1 MTIRT
6 LKTDTE
12 RESVK
17 ISFLTDKANRDALDT
32 IATALDRDRSYI
44 LNEAITAYLETRQ
57 LGNEEFACAFKSSW
71 SAHMRMLFQPSSSF
85 PNTFCHVR
93 RCNRIILRDVVNG
106 LM

>member
-44 LNEAITAYLETRQ
+44 LNEAITAYLETQQWHLKDARKAIEEADA
-57 LGNEEFACAFKSSW
+57 GNFASDQEVQQAFAKYKRN
-71 SAHMRMLFQPSSSF
+71 AR
-85 PNTFCHVR
+85 
-93 RCNRIILRDVVNG
+93 
-106 LM
+106 